1 MWKVD
6 TRATKYRG
14 VLESYLGT
22 EECLVVPEAH
32 DGWNIRYLG
41 EYAVKENRHIKF
53 LFVGGRAIKPRRGAF
68 SYCVNLEE
76 AHLRGFSML
85 AGTLFK
91 GCQSLRRVEFPEEL
105 LTIPYGCFQ
114 DCTSL
119 EEIRIPEGVRII
131 EASAFQGCTA
141 LKRVY
146 LPASLR
152 YVGPQAF
159 MGCSALESFILGHGN
174 EYFTVEAGLLLNRE
188 CKVLYAA
195 PSGVPWGRLDLGQFP
210 ELERIG
216 CSVFQNCAGLQELVL
231 PKSLLHIEDRAFM
244 NSNLSLIYG
253 LEAVQSIGEYAFSGT
268 RLTSLELPD
277 TLTVLRKG
285 AFDSC
290 SELQFVVFSDSLSVV
305 PSDCCRDCGN
315 LTAVYFGRGLTEVA
329 PRAFSGCSQLTRHN
343 LDETFVRTVGEEAFY
358 ACHSL
363 EEVALPNTIF
373 TIRDRAFLG
382 CTNLT
387 RLSVPVKR
395 LIIGGTIIETE
406 KRFVLGENE

>member
-6 TRATKYRG
+6 TRATKHRG

-32 DGWNIRYLG
+32 DGWSIRYLG

-188 CKVLYAA
+188 RKVLYAA
-195 PSGVPWGRLDLGQFP
+195 PSGVPWGCLDLGQFP

-216 CSVFQNCAGLQELVL
+216 CSAFQNCAGLQELVL

-244 NSNLSLIYG
+244 DSNLSLIYG
-253 LEAVQSIGEYAFSGT
+253 LEEVQSIGEYAFSGT
-268 RLTSLELPD
+268 RLSSLELPD
-277 TLTVLRKG
+277 TLKVLQQG

-290 SELQFVVFSDSLSVV
+290 KELRVVVFPDSLAVV
-305 PSDCCRDCGN
+305 PSNCCRECWN
-315 LTAVYFGRGLTEVA
+315 LTEVYFGAYLFEIA
-329 PRAFSGCSQLTRHN
+329 PRAFYGCSNLTMHN
-343 LDETFVRTVGEEAFY
+343 LRETRVRAIGEEAFY
-358 ACHSL
+358 ACRSL
-363 EEVALPNTIF
+363 EAVEFPETIF
-373 TIRDRAFLG
+373 RIWDRAFYG
-382 CTNLT
+382 CPDLT
-387 RLSVPVKR
+387 RFVVPVKC
-395 LIIGGTIIETE
+395 LMLGGNIIDTE
-406 KRFVLGENE
+406 KHFVLEEK